1 MLNKEKL
8 ENLTNEI
15 WKGAIKLRGKFKAK
29 DYPTVILPMVM
40 IRRIECVLIKK
51 REEIA
56 EEIKKQAPKIDDAT
70 LQKRVK
76 IQESTL
82 TFYNKSNWTLK
93 SILKESASQV
103 EANFR
108 DYLNSFSDNIDE
120 IIDKF
125 EYRQTVTKMVKEKR
139 LSSII
144 QFAAEEDFSPERLS
158 NIEMGYVYEDFCN
171 ASHRMMQKI
180 PESTLPQERSSALWW
195 I

>member
-56 EEIKKQAPKIDDAT
+56 EEIKKQTPGIDDAT

-108 DYLNSFSDNIDE
+108 D
-120 IIDKF
+120 
-125 EYRQTVTKMVKEKR
+125 
-139 LSSII
+139 
-144 QFAAEEDFSPERLS
+144 
-158 NIEMGYVYEDFCN
+158 
-171 ASHRMMQKI
+171 
-180 PESTLPQERSSALWW
+180 
-195 I
+195 

>member
-56 EEIKKQAPKIDDAT
+56 EEIKKQTPGIDDAT

-125 EYRQTVTKMVKEKR
+125 EYRQTVTKIVKEKR
-139 LSSII
+139 LASII
-144 QFAAEEDFSPERLS
+144 QFAAEEDFSPDRLS
-158 NIEMGYVYEDFCN
+158 KWAMCMKSCCN
-171 ASHRMMQKI
+171 AFHRMMLKI
-180 PESTLPQERSSALWW
+180 PESTSPLERLSASWW

>member
-51 REEIA
+51 REKFA
-56 EEIKKQAPKIDDAT
+56 EDIIKQTPDIDAAT
-70 LQKRVK
+70 LHKRVK

-93 SILKESASQV
+93 SILKEGASQV
-103 EANFR
+103 ETNFR
-108 DYLNSFSDNIDE
+108 HYLNSFSDNIDE
-120 IIDKF
+120 VIDKF
-125 EYRQTVTKMVKEKR
+125 DYRQT
-139 LSSII
+139 
-144 QFAAEEDFSPERLS
+144 
-158 NIEMGYVYEDFCN
+158 
-171 ASHRMMQKI
+171 SHFH
-180 PESTLPQERSSALWW
+180 L
-195 I
+195 

>member
-1 MLNKEKL
+1 
-8 ENLTNEI
+8 
-15 WKGAIKLRGKFKAK
+15 
-29 DYPTVILPMVM
+29 VILPMVM

-56 EEIKKQAPKIDDAT
+56 EEIKKQTPNIDDAT

-82 TFYNKSNWTLK
+82 SFYNKSNWTLK

-144 QFAAEEDFSPERLS
+144 Q
-158 NIEMGYVYEDFCN
+158 
-171 ASHRMMQKI
+171 
-180 PESTLPQERSSALWW
+180 
-195 I
+195 